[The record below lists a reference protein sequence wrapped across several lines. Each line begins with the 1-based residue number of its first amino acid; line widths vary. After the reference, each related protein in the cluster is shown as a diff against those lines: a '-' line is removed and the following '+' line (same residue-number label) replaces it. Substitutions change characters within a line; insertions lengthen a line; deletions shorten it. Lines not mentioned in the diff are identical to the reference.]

1 MWRKI
6 SVNDNNIK
14 AETEK
19 AVLIACPHNS
29 DFDGYVFWHPQKLVR
44 QRKKSSVREISYT
57 EDFTFRLKKY
67 GKGKH
72 NSREVLSEV
81 EVSYEEIEDIFGS
94 TNENLQIAN
103 PYETHKPEELV
114 AVKAEADESLID
126 EGDLPF

>member
-29 DFDGYVFWHPQKLVR
+29 DFDGYGFWHPQKLVR

-81 EVSYEEIEDIFGS
+81 DVSCEEIEDIFGA

-114 AVKAEADESLID
+114 AVKAEADESLVD